1 MWPQGSL
8 FNILGPSVLLCPVS
22 NCYDLPLPFLVLTE
36 STLWEEKSN
45 VDTRVSMWEKER
57 VILVWRTFK
66 MKYLVVEG
74 TSVHQSIKDKK
85 IEVKKEMIGSSL

>member
-1 MWPQGSL
+1 
-8 FNILGPSVLLCPVS
+8 
-22 NCYDLPLPFLVLTE
+22 
-36 STLWEEKSN
+36 
-45 VDTRVSMWEKER
+45 
-57 VILVWRTFK
+57 